1 MNQVECCFPGYL
13 VKSTQSGKDKFQT
26 LCHVR
31 ADISD
36 APHTSKLV
44 ATGQM
49 GFMRRYDVVLL
60 VGLTE
65 LKAQVAWT
73 DSKTVRGHLV
83 RSARTPSHPIYI
95 CANLGDREKVCSN
108 AFQIY
113 PP

>member
-13 VKSTQSGKDKFQT
+13 VKSAQSGKDKFQT

-44 ATGQM
+44 ETGKM
-49 GFMRRYDVVLL
+49 GFKRRYDIILL

-65 LKAQVAWT
+65 LKAQVAWI
-73 DSKTVRGHLV
+73 DSKTVCGYRVQFTHTH
-83 RSARTPSHPIYI
+83 SPHPISI
-95 CANLGDREKVCSN
+95 CANL
-108 AFQIY
+108 
-113 PP
+113 